1 MPGNGF
7 ATVVGQSGEDS
18 QAPIR
23 KSYSL
28 DKPELSWNESSIV
41 ARKRILTL
49 RPKSGFLCFDGI

>member
-7 ATVVGQSGEDS
+7 ATVVGQASNPS
-18 QAPIR
+18 QDHNW
-23 KSYSL
+23 KSYPL
-28 DKPELSWNESSIV
+28 DKFWLWWNESSIV